1 MARRGQKGAD
11 NVSIFGPGQW
21 LQGFVL
27 FVIIDQARQNNACL
41 CFYVCVAYI
50 NQSLFC
56 FFFFKAAILSPQMC
70 QGIWICNKILVMVI
84 KPLIASA
91 TGSHGKKTGF
101 SA

>member
-50 NQSLFC
+50 NQSLF
-56 FFFFKAAILSPQMC
+56 FFFLKLLFCLHRCARES
-70 QGIWICNKILVMVI
+70 VF
-84 KPLIASA
+84 A
-91 TGSHGKKTGF
+91 TRF
-101 SA
+101 W